1 MLRPW
6 LARMKPERLI
16 LFVSILIGTA
26 PLLDAAALGLG
37 DATLESRLNEPL
49 DVEVALIGLD
59 HDAPEPNAAIASEA
73 MHAAAGIISVEL
85 LRGLRADVSARAGG
99 EAHVRIT
106 SDQAIREP
114 VVRFLLVVENAREHV
129 TREYTLLLDPPGYS
143 LPTTTTTVPLPE
155 RVSVPKAT
163 VAPASTPQTVHDPEQ
178 FGPVLAGDTLS
189 KLAMRLKKEPDVT
202 WAQMAWA
209 LYRFNPRAFIG
220 GDINML
226 RSDVY
231 LRVPTPE
238 TASRWSH
245 RQALALIK
253 ANPGPASTAA
263 VSTPDPRTRSQ
274 SSAVIASPVT
284 DDRAALS
291 NSPKEESSEVVPESV
306 AKAES
311 ELSRPLFR
319 LLPPATIGS
328 TRSDGY
334 VSAPMS
340 ARDQER
346 VNQLLAQENRQI
358 RESREEIARAREQ
371 LDDTARQIS
380 ALVDTMEKKDSE
392 IKGLE
397 TRLADLREF
406 VRQQSIA
413 MATPESPWLN
423 RLVLEALLLAAMVGV
438 LAVTLSRWS
447 HAGRRNERNA
457 YEGTIAL
464 ELPAPMSN
472 PNQSPPEVAELEID
486 TPLPEEECQVEPA
499 VGDEPVIDRTEY
511 EEIELRGD
519 PLMEANAYLA
529 YGYHDKAKEVLVDFI
544 KEEPAHAEGR
554 LLMLRVLH
562 TIREKRTF
570 RRHAEALLE
579 LVDDRFDERWMEVAR
594 LGRALLPEERL
605 FDADVHQRADD
616 EKWEETVWTGSR
628 PDLTD
633 CDDHIYLD
641 IDEFKYVDLFLLDG
655 AEDAGNDSAPGP
667 SIDVASESK
676 DSEADLAKWRVKMM
690 GGSESKGF
698 KFEPDGAGDDSSDD
712 EQV

>member
-1 MLRPW
+1 
-6 LARMKPERLI
+6 
-16 LFVSILIGTA
+16 
-26 PLLDAAALGLG
+26 
-37 DATLESRLNEPL
+37 
-49 DVEVALIGLD
+49 
-59 HDAPEPNAAIASEA
+59 
-73 MHAAAGIISVEL
+73 
-85 LRGLRADVSARAGG
+85 
-99 EAHVRIT
+99 
-106 SDQAIREP
+106 
-114 VVRFLLVVENAREHV
+114 
-129 TREYTLLLDPPGYS
+129 
-143 LPTTTTTVPLPE
+143 
-155 RVSVPKAT
+155 
-163 VAPASTPQTVHDPEQ
+163 
-178 FGPVLAGDTLS
+178 
-189 KLAMRLKKEPDVT
+189 
-202 WAQMAWA
+202 MAWA

-226 RSDVY
+226 RSGVY

-238 TASRWSH
+238 TVSRWSH
-245 RQALALIK
+245 TQALALIK
-253 ANPGPASTAA
+253 ANPGPTSTAG
-263 VSTPDPRTRSQ
+263 VSTPDPQIRSR

-291 NSPKEESSEVVPESV
+291 NSPKEEPPGVVPDTV

-311 ELSRPLFR
+311 ELPQSLFR
-319 LLPPATIGS
+319 LLPPASIGS

-334 VSAPMS
+334 VGAPVS
-340 ARDQER
+340 ARNQER
-346 VNQLLAQENRQI
+346 VNQLLAQENRHIQ
-358 RESREEIARAREQ
+358 ESREEIARAREQ

-380 ALVDTMEKKDSE
+380 ALVDTMEQKDSE

-413 MATPESPWLN
+413 VATPESPWLN

-447 HAGRRNERNA
+447 TAGRRHEGNA

-464 ELPAPMSN
+464 ELPAPVSN
-472 PNQSPPEVAELEID
+472 PNQSPPEVAEHEID
-486 TPLPEEECQVEPA
+486 TPLPEEECRVEPA
-499 VGDEPVIDRTEY
+499 VGDEPVNDHTEY

-579 LVDDRFDERWMEVAR
+579 LVDDRLDERWMEVAR

-616 EKWEETVWTGSR
+616 ENWEETVWTGTR

-655 AEDAGNDSAPGP
+655 AEEAGNDSAPEP
-667 SIDVASESK
+667 SIDVAAESEGT
-676 DSEADLAKWRVKMM
+676 EADPAEWRVKIM
-690 GGSESKGF
+690 GGSEDTTVR
-698 KFEPDGAGDDSSDD
+698 FEPDGPGDDTSDD
-712 EQV
+712 GQY